1 MALLNQNLEFSGIWQ
16 LSLRRTIIKRVNEV
30 TDSTRPVSN
39 DSRRFTLGRGI
50 SLLLLLIIAI
60 FWIWALSPLA
70 PSGHPDKLDD
80 SDFAIQAKALCTD
93 AEKQLQEIPFAL
105 SAASPEERA
114 DQIDRGTAIY
124 RDLLANLSDIAPD
137 ISTRDGELV
146 RLWLTDYS
154 IYLDDR
160 DRYAEKFRDGIDEAF
175 TVTKKG
181 SRWVTD
187 PVDEFAKAN
196 KIRECLVPL
205 DV

>member
-1 MALLNQNLEFSGIWQ
+1 MIIVVDKVIDRTETPIEKGRK
-16 LSLRRTIIKRVNEV
+16 LSVGKIIPIV
-30 TDSTRPVSN
+30 
-39 DSRRFTLGRGI
+39 
-50 SLLLLLIIAI
+50 LLLTIAL

-80 SDFAIQAKALCTD
+80 SSFAAEAKILCGL
-93 AEKQLQEIPFAL
+93 AEEELKDIPFAF
-105 SAASPEERA
+105 SASSPSERA
-114 DQIDRGTAIY
+114 DQIDQGTAIY
-124 RDLLANLSDIAPD
+124 RALVADLLSIAPD
-137 ISTRDGELV
+137 QGTRDGRLV
-146 RLWLTDYS
+146 RLWLADYLV
-154 IYLDDR
+154 YLDDR
-160 DRYAEKFRDGIDEAF
+160 DTYAMKFRNGIDEAF

>member
-1 MALLNQNLEFSGIWQ
+1 MLAK
-16 LSLRRTIIKRVNEV
+16 LSN
-30 TDSTRPVSN
+30 
-39 DSRRFTLGRGI
+39 
-50 SLLLLLIIAI
+50 
-60 FWIWALSPLA
+60 
-70 PSGHPDKLDD
+70 
-80 SDFAIQAKALCTD
+80 
-93 AEKQLQEIPFAL
+93 
-105 SAASPEERA
+105 
-114 DQIDRGTAIY
+114 
-124 RDLLANLSDIAPD
+124 IAPD
-137 ISTRDGELV
+137 ESTRDGELV

-160 DRYAEKFRDGIDEAF
+160 DRYAENFRDGIDEAF

>member
-1 MALLNQNLEFSGIWQ
+1 MALLNQNLEISGVWQ

-30 TDSTRPVSN
+30 TDSTRPESN

-70 PSGHPDKLDD
+70 PSGHPDKLDN

-105 SAASPEERA
+105 SAASPAERA
-114 DQIDRGTAIY
+114 DHIDRGTAIY
-124 RDLLANLSDIAPD
+124 RNLLVNLSDIAPD
-137 ISTRDGELV
+137 ESTRDGELV

-160 DRYAEKFRDGIDEAF
+160 DRYAEKFRNGIDEAF

>member
-1 MALLNQNLEFSGIWQ
+1 MALLNQNLEFSGVWQ

-30 TDSTRPVSN
+30 TDSTQPVSN

-70 PSGHPDKLDD
+70 PSGHPDKLDS

-114 DQIDRGTAIY
+114 DQIDKGTAIY
-124 RDLLANLSDIAPD
+124 RNLLANLSAH
-137 ISTRDGELV
+137 L
-146 RLWLTDYS
+146 LS
-154 IYLDDR
+154 IR
-160 DRYAEKFRDGIDEAF
+160 NQ
-175 TVTKKG
+175 G
-181 SRWVTD
+181 SK
-187 PVDEFAKAN
+187 PP
-196 KIRECLVPL
+196 PL
-205 DV
+205 DRACLLDLFCFDIVDYC